1 MLAKLIVH
9 APTRALAIARMRRAL
24 QELAVDGVDTSR
36 DFHLRVL
43 AHPDFQSGAITI
55 QWLEQHLEELTR
67 ADAPAESR
75 RLAAL
80 AAALATHAARGT
92 GGTAPAL
99 ATGGGAPGGWAG
111 VARREGL
118 RLA

>member
-36 DFHLRVL
+36 DVHLRVL

-111 VARREGL
+111 GARREGL